1 MTLERLTAAATAT
14 ALTIGLGCTA
24 PQGRVEGAKPA
35 ASSGGG
41 GVTLDHLAPARDSIG
56 GTPSRFEWTPVE
68 GADEY
73 VIGVWTE
80 VDVLVWRQDDLRQTS
95 VARPADVELE
105 PGTYFW
111 SVLALRQDRPVA
123 DSGRSAFVVR

>member
-1 MTLERLTAAATAT
+1 MKLVWLATAATGAL
-14 ALTIGLGCTA
+14 LTISLGCTA
-24 PQGRVEGAKPA
+24 PQARLEGAKPA
-35 ASSGGG
+35 ALSGD
-41 GVTLDHLAPARDSIG
+41 GVGLDHLAPARDSIG
-56 GTPSRFEWTPVE
+56 GAPSRFEWTPVE